1 MKTYIISMNVDEE
14 LAEDAALA
22 LNGQVFT
29 LSNKWSNLLAQVS
42 EFLSNK
48 GFPLGIAVE
57 FSEVSEYFA
66 HNLLSENWPYRDGNV
81 FAASVTVNEPEIN
94 KGCAD
99 LLHLLT
105 EKVCVESNFGLYVDY
120 LTGKDLQWL
129 YSRNKDEINLW
140 LAESRT
146 DLFEL
151 LESDRNVADIVT
163 VSWPKMNWVNIL
175 NSTEETANLTNQLFF
190 N

>member
-29 LSNKWSNLLAQVS
+29 LSNKWSNVLAQVS

-99 LLHLLT
+99 LLHLLK

-163 VSWPKMNWVNIL
+163 VSWAKDELGKYFKQYGRNRKPDKPIVL
-175 NSTEETANLTNQLFF
+175 
-190 N
+190 

>member
-1 MKTYIISMNVDEE
+1 M
-14 LAEDAALA
+14 
-22 LNGQVFT
+22 
-29 LSNKWSNLLAQVS
+29 
-42 EFLSNK
+42 
-48 GFPLGIAVE
+48 
-57 FSEVSEYFA
+57 
-66 HNLLSENWPYRDGNV
+66 
-81 FAASVTVNEPEIN
+81 
-94 KGCAD
+94 
-99 LLHLLT
+99 LHLLK

-163 VSWPKMNWVNIL
+163 VSWAKMNWVNIL

>member
-1 MKTYIISMNVDEE
+1 M
-14 LAEDAALA
+14 
-22 LNGQVFT
+22 
-29 LSNKWSNLLAQVS
+29 
-42 EFLSNK
+42 
-48 GFPLGIAVE
+48 
-57 FSEVSEYFA
+57 
-66 HNLLSENWPYRDGNV
+66 
-81 FAASVTVNEPEIN
+81 
-94 KGCAD
+94 
-99 LLHLLT
+99 LHLLK

-163 VSWPKMNWVNIL
+163 VSWAKDELGKYFKQYGRNRKPDKPIVV
-175 NSTEETANLTNQLFF
+175 
-190 N
+190 